1 MRKFVL
7 YTIIVFQ
14 ILLIASLVRGIQ
26 LSRQSKTR
34 IANLQETKKQLQD
47 EQGKLREMGEYYQ
60 STFYLEKVARDEMNL
75 SKPGES
81 VVIVPE
87 SIILGEG
94 NSNQE
99 SVISREKENWQKWW
113 EVLTGSDWKNAG
125 RKFWSPV
132 HAACAPVMST
142 KFHPPIFLSLK
153 RKWPS
158 GEYRGRTC

>member
-87 SIILGEG
+87 NQDIATEADQKPGEV
-94 NSNQE
+94 E
-99 SVISREKENWQKWW
+99 EKENWQKWW
-113 EVLTGSDWKNAG
+113 GVLTGSDWKTAG

-132 HAACAPVMST
+132 HAAYAPVMST
-142 KFHPPIFLSLK
+142 KFHPPIFLSLL
-153 RKWPS
+153 
-158 GEYRGRTC
+158 

>member
-113 EVLTGSDWKNAG
+113 EVLSGSD
-125 RKFWSPV
+125 
-132 HAACAPVMST
+132 
-142 KFHPPIFLSLK
+142 
-153 RKWPS
+153 
-158 GEYRGRTC
+158 